1 MRGARWLLLKD
12 LQILRRSPLQAV
24 LLVAYPILIAVL
36 VGFAISRGPEDPRV
50 AFLNEVPPQTRIN
63 VGGQELPKANVKE
76 QICERVECVFVD
88 DRAEAMSKVE
98 SGDVLAAL
106 ILPADLVNKINSLS
120 TLTPGV
126 PEVEVLVNEEN
137 AVKAELVDDRITTLL
152 AEANLRIARRIGNE
166 GGRYLGLIVN
176 GGKFEVLGETI
187 PILGLRTSAR
197 ILEQV
202 TPALPPALRPALEQV
217 TEFASQA
224 RDNLDVAKPLIDRL
238 AQPIAVDKVVVGGE
252 SPPLEIFAIAVAAT
266 LTLAFV
272 VVLLVAGSLALEREE
287 NAFPRLTRGLV
298 SSTALLGEKVLLGV
312 AVGLVVTLLML
323 AGMAIFVPLEWG
335 RFGLWLLAI
344 LFSGVALGAAG
355 AAIVAEVFP
364 ELQKQHEFVARGAAG
379 AALGAAAR
387 EVRAVSLLA
396 FMVTLPVAFLSL
408 VPSGAVGPAVFDA
421 IRVLTALFPF
431 KPALQAIT
439 AALDQAGP
447 GIGGPLLH
455 LAVLFLAY
463 GLIARLALRRFA
475 TV

>member
-1 MRGARWLLLKD
+1 MRGVRWLLLKD

-50 AFLNEVPPQTRIN
+50 AFLNEVPPNTRIN
-63 VGGQELPKANVKE
+63 VGGGALPKANVKE
-76 QICERVECVFVD
+76 RICKRVECIFVG
-88 DRAEAMSKVE
+88 DREEAEEKVE

-106 ILPADLVNKINSLS
+106 VLPADLVNKINSLS

-137 AVKAELVDDRITTLL
+137 AVKAELVDDRITSLL
-152 AEANLRIARRIGNE
+152 AQANLAIARRIGAE
-166 GGRYLGLIVN
+166 GGRYLGLLVN
-176 GGKFEVLGETI
+176 GGQFSVLGETI
-187 PILGLRTSAR
+187 QILGLRTTAR
-197 ILEQV
+197 ILESV
-202 TPALPPALRPALEQV
+202 TPALPRDLRPALEEV
-217 TEFASQA
+217 TEFAAQA
-224 RDNLDVAKPLIDRL
+224 RDNLNVAKPLIDRL

-287 NAFPRLTRGLV
+287 NAFSRLTRGLV
-298 SSTALLGEKVLLGV
+298 STSGLLGEKVLLGT
-312 AVGLVVTLLML
+312 AVGLLVTLLML
-323 AGMAIFVPLEWG
+323 LGMRFFVPLELD
-335 RFGLWLLAI
+335 RVGLWLVAI
-344 LFSGVALGAAG
+344 LFSGAAL
-355 AAIVAEVFP
+355 
-364 ELQKQHEFVARGAAG
+364 GAAG

-408 VPSGAVGPAVFDA
+408 VPSGAVSPAAFDA
-421 IRVLTALFPF
+421 IRYLTALFPF

-439 AALDQAGP
+439 AALDEAGP

-455 LAVLFLAY
+455 LAVLFVAY
-463 GLIARLALRRFA
+463 ALIARLALRRFA